1 MKDKYIFNFE
11 PISIKGVKFRNPFFV
26 ASGPITR
33 NINQLMKAEECG
45 WAGASIKLIID
56 PAPYINRE
64 PRYGWFSNQGI
75 FAFTAEKRLTPDQ
88 GLKLV
93 EEARKKTKELVIF
106 ANITYAGEKSVE
118 EGWGCLAKRFE
129 DAGAHII
136 ELNMCCPNMSFN
148 VELSGKAHE
157 DGPKT
162 GASLGQDAEA
172 VSYITKVVKEMVSIP
187 VFVKLTPEGG
197 KVAQVAKACIEAGA
211 DAVGGTAN
219 RLAIPPFD
227 IYHPE
232 KAPYAL
238 QEELSLSCFSGEWI
252 KPLALRDVY
261 EMRKLM
267 GMKPIITGTGGIRN
281 FRDVVEMTLMGTNL
295 FGICTEVIISGFG
308 FLESL
313 IEELKKYLEEMGYSS
328 LDEIR
333 GQIVEKLKSAEEL
346 TIYSG
351 HAQIKDTTLSA
362 PCVVSCPNFVPAQ
375 GYVMAV
381 SKRDYR
387 KAYDLINSAGPFQ
400 SICGY
405 ACHHPCESVCVRG
418 DIDEPIKIREI
429 KRFVLEYGRKHNWK
443 PDITPASKKSDKV
456 AVIGS
461 GPAGLSSAYYLAIAG
476 YDVTV
481 FEAEEKPGGM
491 LRYAIPRFRLPLD
504 IIDYEIDTIKELG
517 VKIITGKR
525 FLKDFT
531 IPQLTDQSYK
541 AIILAVGAQEDINL
555 NIPGENSE
563 GCLPALD
570 FLKDFSNGKQ
580 HKIGERV
587 AVIGGGFTAVDAAR
601 TCRRLGTKE
610 VFILYRRTK
619 DEMPAIPEE
628 VIEAEEEGVNI
639 MYLVSPKE
647 ILTENGRVV
656 GIRLVNHVLGEKD
669 LSNRRRPVEV
679 EGTEFTLKVD
689 TVISALGLRT
699 ESKISYNGLKIT
711 PKGIIENDTETGKTN
726 IDGVFAAG
734 DAAVGASNIITAVAS
749 GRRAAISVDKYISG
763 EKSVLES
770 MNQLNQVDIV
780 SILQRT
786 GDAERIS
793 SVKIYTESPED
804 RRKNFD
810 IYSRTLTEEEAVA
823 EAKRCLNC
831 GCGEGCLLCVDIC
844 NSFAISNVKGRP
856 FIDNE
861 ECVACGV
868 CVWRCPNKN
877 IEIIRVNDNN

>member
-1 MKDKYIFNFE
+1 MKDKEIFYFH
-11 PISIKGVKFRNPFFV
+11 PISVKGVKFRNPFYIS
-26 ASGPITR
+26 SGPTTK
-33 NINQLMKAEECG
+33 NIKQLIKAEECG
-45 WAGASIKLIID
+45 WGGASIKLVID

-64 PRYGWFSNQGI
+64 PRYGWFSNKGI
-75 FAFTAEKRLTPDQ
+75 FAFTAEKRLTPDE

-93 EEARKKTKELVIF
+93 EEARKKTSELIIF
-106 ANITYAGEKSVE
+106 ANITYAGERSVE
-118 EGWGCLAKRFE
+118 EGWGALAKRFE
-129 DAGAHII
+129 SAGSHII

-148 VELSGKAHE
+148 VELSGEAHT
-157 DGPKT
+157 DSPKT

-197 KVAQVAKACIEAGA
+197 KIAQVAKACIDAGA
-211 DAVGGTAN
+211 DAVSGTAN

-227 IYHPE
+227 IYHPG

-238 QEELSLSCFSGEWI
+238 QEEISLSCFSGEWV
-252 KPLALRDVY
+252 KPLALRDTY
-261 EMRKLM
+261 EMRKLL
-267 GMKPIITGTGGIRN
+267 GKEPIIAATGGIRS
-281 FRDVVEMTLMGTNL
+281 FRDVVEMALMGANL
-295 FGICTEVIISGFG
+295 FGICTETIISGYG
-308 FLESL
+308 FLGNL
-313 IEELKKYLEEMGYSS
+313 IEDLKFYLEEMGYSS
-328 LDEIR
+328 LEEIR

-346 TIYSG
+346 TIFEG
-351 HAQIKDTTLSA
+351 HAQIKDTTISA
-362 PCVVSCPNFVPAQ
+362 PCVTSCLNFVPAQ

-381 SKRDYR
+381 SKRDFR
-387 KAYDLINSAGPFQ
+387 EAYDLIVSAGPFQ

-405 ACHHPCESVCVRG
+405 VCHHPCESVCIRG
-418 DIDEPIKIREI
+418 DIDEPIKIREV
-429 KRFVLEYGRKHNWK
+429 KRFVLEYARKNNWK
-443 PDITPASKKSDKV
+443 PEITTASKKSDKV

-461 GPAGLSSAYYLAIAG
+461 GPAGLSSAYYLTVAG

-481 FEAEEKPGGM
+481 FEAEDKPGGM

-504 IIDYEIDTIKELG
+504 IIGYEIDMIKELG
-517 VKIITGKR
+517 VEIITGKR

-531 IPQLTDQSYK
+531 IPQLKEQGYK
-541 AIILAVGAQEDINL
+541 AIIMAVGAQEGINL
-555 NIPGENSE
+555 NIPGESAD

-570 FLKDFSNGKQ
+570 FLKDLSNGKQ
-580 HKIGERV
+580 YKIGERI

-601 TCRRLGTKE
+601 TCRRLGAKE

-647 ILTENGRVV
+647 ILTEDGKVI
-656 GIRLVNHVLGEKD
+656 GIRLVNYVLGEKD

-689 TVISALGLRT
+689 TVISALGQRV
-699 ESKISYNGLKIT
+699 ESNISYNGLKIT
-711 PKGIIENDTETGKTN
+711 STGIIENDTKTGKTN

-763 EKSVLES
+763 ENSILES
-770 MNQLNQVDIV
+770 MKQLNQVNRNSV
-780 SILQRT
+780 LQRT
-786 GDAERIS
+786 GNVERIS
-793 SVKIYTESPED
+793 SVKIYTKSPEE

-831 GCGEGCLLCVDIC
+831 GCGEGCLLCVDVC
-844 NSFAISNVKGRP
+844 NSFAVSNVDGMP

-877 IEIIRVNDNN
+877 IEIIRVD